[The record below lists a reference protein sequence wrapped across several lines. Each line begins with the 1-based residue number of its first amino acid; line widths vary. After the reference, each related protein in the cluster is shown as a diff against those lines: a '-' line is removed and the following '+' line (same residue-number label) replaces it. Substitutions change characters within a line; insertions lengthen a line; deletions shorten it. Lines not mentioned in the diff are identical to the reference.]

1 MWQRTEIGDSNR
13 ACGLCRSEDVVRVRC
28 TEVRTGMAR
37 LNPRWRPVV
46 RTYDRCRS
54 CGAKHD
60 ATTQQR
66 ATGELQPV

>member
-13 ACGLCRSEDVVRVRC
+13 TCGLCRSEDVVRVRC
-28 TEVRTGMAR
+28 TEVRSGTAR

-54 CGAKHD
+54 CGAKHS
-60 ATTQQR
+60 TT
-66 ATGELQPV
+66 TGQGTARELQPA